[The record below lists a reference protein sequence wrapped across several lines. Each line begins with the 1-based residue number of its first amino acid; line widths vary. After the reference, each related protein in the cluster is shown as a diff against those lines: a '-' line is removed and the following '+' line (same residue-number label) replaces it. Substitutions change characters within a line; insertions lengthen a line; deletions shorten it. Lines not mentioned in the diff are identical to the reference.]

1 MGHHIDT
8 FLAQIGNRNDE
19 KQVQLQHR
27 FTYLQHMPILH

>member
-19 KQVQLQHR
+19 K
-27 FTYLQHMPILH
+27 TGAITTPIYLS